1 MTKEE
6 FIDRVADDVVD
17 LVEKEI
23 EFTEEQGFDAV
34 FLTRALMSTL
44 ANTIAILLKADE
56 VPKEFAQEEGQYW
69 LKKVFDA
76 WESL

>member
-6 FIDRVADDVVD
+6 FINKVANDAVE

-23 EFTEEQGFDAV
+23 EFAEEQGFDSEY
-34 FLTRALMSTL
+34 LTGALMSSL
-44 ANTIAILLKADE
+44 ANTIAITLKSAC
-56 VPKEFAQEEGQYW
+56 VPKEIAQEEGQYW